1 MNKVISIEEAV
12 SKIEDGAV
20 IMFGGFLVNGAPVKM
35 IDALV
40 EKNVKDLTIIVSDS
54 AFADRG
60 VGKLV
65 ANKQVKKIMASHIGT
80 NTESG
85 KQLLAGEIEVELVP
99 QGTLVERIRAGGYG
113 LGGVLTR
120 TGLGTL
126 IEDGKQ
132 KINVDGVDYLLE
144 KPLKAD
150 VSLIFGSVVDKGGNI
165 CYKGSTNNF
174 NNVMAS
180 AGAITI
186 VEAQKIV
193 EQGEIDPN
201 TVNVPAIFVN
211 YIVDGGAE

>member
-20 IMFGGFLVNGAPVKM
+20 IMVGGFLVNGAPVKM

-54 AFADRG
+54 AYADRG

-113 LGGVLTR
+113 LGGILTR
-120 TGLGTL
+120 TGIGTL

-165 CYKGSTNNF
+165 RYKGSTNNF

-186 VEAQKIV
+186 VEAQEIV

-211 YIVDGGAE
+211 YIVDGGDQ